1 MNKILSL
8 IIIVSCFLSCRN
20 NEIEGLSPSERNKQ
34 SIDQLRKE
42 LVDAPY
48 GWKVIYFPKTDS
60 LLFSDKD
67 AVFSRNDA
75 LRFNAEYGYGGH
87 YFMMKFQDNGIV
99 NTLVDTNETTLTT
112 QKKSE
117 FEVRQNTYTQLS
129 FTTFGYIHHLVNENF
144 GGKSDFLYKGKDW
157 DGNLVFKTNN
167 STEPAREYIVF
178 EKVKNEADFQNHI
191 QKSYDNRTFF
201 ESLATPHITIR
212 RGSRI
217 YFQSDVRSKAD
228 ARKRYHL
235 FRFNKTPD
243 PNPNEAEPVENNVLG
258 SGYVGTEQGIS
269 FRTGIRYSSSLIFY
283 DFERQ
288 GDTFVCELVRAYDPI
303 RKTYRIMSKHLAP
316 ANAEPTGYVAE
327 IR

>member
-8 IIIVSCFLSCRN
+8 IILVLCFLSCRDN
-20 NEIEGLSPSERNKQ
+20 DPNGISSAQRNKQ
-34 SIDQLRKE
+34 SIDNLRNE
-42 LVDAPY
+42 LTQAPY

-75 LRFNAEYGYGGH
+75 LRFRADYGYGGH
-87 YFMMKFQDNGIV
+87 YFMMKFDEKGTV
-99 NTLVDTNETTLTT
+99 STLKDTDEQSLNEINN
-112 QKKSE
+112 SE

-129 FTTFGYIHHLVNENF
+129 FTTFGDIHRLVNENF
-144 GGKSDFLYKGKDW
+144 EGKSDFLYKGKDW
-157 DGNLVFKTNN
+157 DGNLIFKTN
-167 STEPAREYIVF
+167 SYTEPAREYIVF
-178 EKVKNEADFQNHI
+178 EKLKNKEDWDNFIKN
-191 QKSYDNRTFF
+191 SYENRRFF
-201 ESLATPHITIR
+201 EQLENPQITIK

-217 YFQSDVRSKAD
+217 YFQSDVKNLPD
-228 ARKRYHL
+228 TTKRYHL
-235 FRFNKTPD
+235 FRFNKRPD
-243 PNPNEAEPVENNVLG
+243 PNPHELEPLENSVLG

-303 RKTYRIMSKHLAP
+303 RKTYRVMSKHLAP